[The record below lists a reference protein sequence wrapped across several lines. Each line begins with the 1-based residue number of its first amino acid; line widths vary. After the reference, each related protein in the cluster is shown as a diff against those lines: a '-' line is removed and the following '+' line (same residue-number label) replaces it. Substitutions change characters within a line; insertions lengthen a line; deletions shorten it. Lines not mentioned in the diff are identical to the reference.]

1 VYLAFTVGYRTV
13 ECMAVHFSSV
23 RLACAIFLLYRAT
36 ASRGKCTELG
46 DVHGSCASEVAQE
59 IAETANTEEDGAW
72 LLQIRGA
79 GSDAELSVESTS
91 EPCDKTGPNNMQKV
105 SVPEVT
111 NDVDAVCNDGTPAV
125 YYWAPASCPDYEHKW
140 LVFLGSGGWCWD
152 FDSCAKRST
161 DSVSSKNYPDIDT
174 PNPHSLFG
182 NHSPFY
188 SYNRVSLR
196 QCSSDAWMGDLGAN
210 ESIAKVNWRGARIV
224 RSLLQHL
231 VADRGLGNAKLLIFG
246 GASAGGRGAMVH
258 LDTLKK
264 DGLVPRR
271 VPVFGLLDSPYY
283 IEMPPFRNLTMADHS
298 LSLQTQ
304 LVAKNMHNEAILRGS
319 GSCRLAEA
327 WKCGF
332 GQFRLSLL
340 KTPFML
346 IHSQYDAYGISVL
359 ENITLFQQPG
369 PDECFPEPQGA
380 HYSFSGALAAYTR
393 ASRRCRRW
401 SRERPGSTAPL
412 ATSTRWRTTTSSGSR
427 SSRAPAWPRQPNRP
441 STPSWLGTARRR
453 CRTSWTTHVP
463 SSIAASIARA
473 R

>member
-1 VYLAFTVGYRTV
+1 
-13 ECMAVHFSSV
+13 MAVHFSSV

-380 HYSFSGALAAYTR
+380 HYSFSGAYAGRIYKGLTTLPQVVKGKAGLYSTTCYQHAVAYDDVFGQQKLKGTSM
-393 ASRRCRRW
+393 A
-401 SRERPGSTAPL
+401 E
-412 ATSTRWRTTTSSGSR
+412 ATEQAVDAFMARHGPKKMPYIVDDTCAVFNCGQYCQSEVKSDCGLG
-427 SSRAPAWPRQPNRP
+427 PR
-441 STPSWLGTARRR
+441 
-453 CRTSWTTHVP
+453 
-463 SSIAASIARA
+463 
-473 R
+473 